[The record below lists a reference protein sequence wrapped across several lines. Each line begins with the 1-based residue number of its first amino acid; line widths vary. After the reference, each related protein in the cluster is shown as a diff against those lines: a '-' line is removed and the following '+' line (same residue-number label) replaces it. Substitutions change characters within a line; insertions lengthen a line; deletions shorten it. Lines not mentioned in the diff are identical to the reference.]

1 MGNPRE
7 SGLLEC
13 HMSLLD
19 YEKRFSALRLN
30 SSGGFNSPHKV
41 ALLLALMDLIDRGDL
56 RENIIRFDNVL
67 KDAFANRLASFG
79 DSSARNNP
87 HLPFFHLRSEGFW
100 HHKIVPGQ
108 LESYEQLST
117 ASSVGVVISH
127 IEYAFLDDELFEL
140 LQSKLI
146 RNLLSESLL
155 TNLDRGSILDIL
167 RGDSSAW
174 DWLEC
179 EFLVND
185 YMVMLEKHLK
195 GWKYSKADHR
205 RELMVR
211 LNNRSKGSIEYKH
224 QNVSTVLIELGLPY
238 IPGYKP
244 AFNYQKQLKQVVLS
258 YFAGHQSILDD
269 VNSFGE
275 SDVTEGIPAELSWN
289 EVYDP
294 NPPEHVTRVSEKKPQ
309 YIAKRVDYTEREFR
323 NRQLGLKA
331 EQFVLNLERERLIE
345 AGRPDLAREV
355 EWSSQKRGDGVGFDI
370 RSFDVEQ
377 DSERF
382 VEVKATSS
390 GKYQPFYISE
400 NERAFSNDFSDAYS
414 IYRVYEFRETPRIFI
429 LSGSVEQHV
438 QLFPN
443 NYRAEF

>member
-1 MGNPRE
+1 
-7 SGLLEC
+7 
-13 HMSLLD
+13 MSLLG

-30 SSGGFNSPHKV
+30 SSGGSKSPHKV
-41 ALLLALMDLIDRGDL
+41 AMLLALLDLIDRGEL
-56 RENIIRFDNVL
+56 RENKIRFDNVL
-67 KDAFANRLASFG
+67 RDAFAHRLTMLG
-79 DSSARNNP
+79 DLSARNNP

-100 HHKIVPGQ
+100 HHKVLPGQ
-108 LESYEQLST
+108 RESYDQLST
-117 ASSVGVVISH
+117 ASSVGIVISH

-155 TNLDRGSILDIL
+155 TNLDQGSILDIL

-185 YMVMLEKHLK
+185 YMVMLEKQLK
-195 GWKYSKADHR
+195 GSKYSKADHR
-205 RELMVR
+205 RELMGR

-224 QNVSTVLIELGLPY
+224 QNVSAVLVELGLPY

-258 YFAGHQSILDD
+258 YFAGNQSLLDD

-275 SDVTEGIPAELSWN
+275 NEVIESVPAELSWN
-289 EVYDP
+289 DVYDP
-294 NPPEHVTRVSEKKPQ
+294 IPPEHVTRVSERKPQ
-309 YIAKRVDYTEREFR
+309 YLAKRVDYTEREFR
-323 NRQLGLKA
+323 NRQLGLKS
-331 EQFVLNLERERLIE
+331 EQFVFNLERERLVK

-355 EWSSQKRGDGVGFDI
+355 EWSSQERGDGLGFDI
-370 RSFDVEQ
+370 RSFDL
-377 DSERF
+377 ERETELF
-382 VEVKATSS
+382 VEVKATNS

-400 NERAFSNDFSDAYS
+400 NERAFSNDFADAYS
-414 IYRVYEFRETPRIFI
+414 LYRVYEFREAPRIFI
-429 LSGSVEQHV
+429 LSGAVEQYV
-438 QLFPN
+438 QLFPT